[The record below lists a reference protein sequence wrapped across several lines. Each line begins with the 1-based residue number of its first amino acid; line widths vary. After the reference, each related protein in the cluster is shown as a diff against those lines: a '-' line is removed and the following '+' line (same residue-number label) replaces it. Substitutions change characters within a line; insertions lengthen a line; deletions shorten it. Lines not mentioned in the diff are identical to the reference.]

1 MSTEKL
7 KKNHVGLKSLLV
19 FIVIVCLIS
28 LYFIGQSSNEKI
40 NKYKQTERQKEETV
54 NSSVIETPEI
64 AVEVETNEATIIVE
78 E

>member
-1 MSTEKL
+1 MTTGKQ

-19 FIVIVCLIS
+19 FVVIVCLVS